1 MKEQLLEEIIACLP
15 QQRSLFRYY
24 KDQYAV
30 YLLQHLCQRSLTRD
44 LKAIRHSPWGKL
56 LNKPILA
63 GVLKQSGSGSLNTDQ
78 LDCLWPTNPE
88 HYVLTLGRWG
98 SQGEYGWNQT
108 SRPGMNLVLQLNLK
122 SQYDLAFRSM
132 AGCKANEFC
141 GGCHPFSLKRD
152 ATLAWARLDMDFSTG
167 ELLIEEIQS
176 DLIRD
181 LEKLYRLAQERP
193 TDSQGRFYFYGFWF
207 DKAKA
212 LQYCAQLLATQ
223 KKLWSEAMMTAA
235 LWFAHKELGIHKVYY
250 HTFDTGSALK
260 NIRWSKPPRSIY
272 TDLPEQFCFQ
282 QVHTTPEFIAKDKK
296 AARRLK
302 AIESPEWYLMAS

>member
-15 QQRSLFRYY
+15 QQRSLFHYY

-30 YLLQHLCQRSLTRD
+30 YLLQHVCQRSRNSD
-44 LKAIRHSPWGKL
+44 LKAIRQSPWGKL

-63 GVLKQSGSGSLNTDQ
+63 DVLKNSGNGSLDTTQ
-78 LDCLWPTNPE
+78 LDYLWPTNPE

-98 SQGEYGWNQT
+98 HQRGYNGNQT
-108 SRPGMNLVLQLNLK
+108 SRPGANLVLQLNLK
-122 SQYDLAFRSM
+122 NQYDAAFSSM
-132 AGCKANEFC
+132 AGCNANEFS

-176 DLIRD
+176 DLIRG
-181 LEKLYRLAQERP
+181 LENIYRVALERP
-193 TDSQGRFYFYGFWF
+193 ADSHGRFFVYGVAF

-223 KKLWSEAMMTAA
+223 RKLWSEAMMTAA
-235 LWFAHKELGIHKVYY
+235 LWFAHQELGIHKVYY
-250 HTFDTGSALK
+250 HTFDTGSTLK
-260 NIRWSKPPRSIY
+260 NIRLRKPPRSLY

-282 QVHTTPEFIAKDKK
+282 QTCATPEFIARDKK

-302 AIESPEWYLMAS
+302 TIKKPEWYLMAS